1 MVGESGIGK
10 TTSVMAFAHKL
21 HQKGQPVIVTSLEK
35 NQKFDLEAFL
45 IKVFGTND
53 RDLLETVLQNE
64 FISKNKI
71 PLLIID
77 NIHYALDENKKINE
91 QLLTCLNNFYQ
102 RRQLSVIMLSSVNNS
117 AYEIM
122 NCIFFYII

>member
-1 MVGESGIGK
+1 
-10 TTSVMAFAHKL
+10 MAFAHKL

-77 NIHYALDENKKINE
+77 NIHYALDEHKKINE
-91 QLLTCLNNFYQ
+91 QLLTFLNNFYQ
-102 RRQLSVIMLSSVNNS
+102 RRQLSVIMLASVNNS
-117 AYEIM
+117 AYEIK
-122 NCIFFYII
+122 NCIFFDIM